1 MPRIRSRPLL
11 AVVLAAV
18 ALGVAGA
25 PAAEARW
32 RPDNPFDNRR
42 FARGCVKQKHL
53 SFQLRV
59 VARRI
64 FGHKVCIPPMRV
76 RIGSVGMIPVAYR
89 IGQLWCLTANTK
101 PGAPFGTLL
110 SYISAARFCGKHGRG
125 WAYVRWR

>member
-11 AVVLAAV
+11 AVLLAGV
-18 ALGVAGA
+18 ALSVTAA

-32 RPDNPFDNRR
+32 LPGNPFDHHR

-53 SFQLRV
+53 SFQLRE
-59 VARRI
+59 VASRI

-76 RIGSVGMIPVAYR
+76 RISSVAGTAAAYR
-89 IGQLWCLTANTK
+89 VGQYWCFVANVR

-110 SYISAARFCGKHGRG
+110 SYFSALRFCGKYGRG

>member
-1 MPRIRSRPLL
+1 MRALL
-11 AVVLAAV
+11 VATVAALALSVTA
-18 ALGVAGA
+18 A

-32 RPDNPFDNRR
+32 WPDNPFDHTR

-64 FGHKVCIPPMRV
+64 FGSKVCIPPMRV
-76 RIGSVGMIPVAYR
+76 RITSVAWVPVAYR
-89 IGQLWCLTANTK
+89 IGQYWCFVANVR

-110 SYISAARFCGKHGRG
+110 SYVSALRFCGKYGRG
-125 WAYVRWR
+125 WQYVRWR